1 VTMNFLPRIS
11 IVTTVRN
18 GLLTIERTI
27 QSVLKQSY
35 NNIQYIII
43 DGGSTDGTIEIIK
56 KYENRIDV
64 WISELDGGIYDGF
77 NKGISRADGQY
88 VCIINSDDFLY
99 PNTIERLVEN
109 IPRQSFEKEFPI
121 IHANIS
127 LIMKSGQE
135 ISVYRHNHNAIKDRY
150 YSMPVNHPATFVP
163 LSVYEQIGNYD
174 SSFRIAGDYDF
185 ILRAFRC
192 GIKFL
197 HIDET
202 LVCMQTG
209 GASSLRNA
217 YTLSRE
223 RFQARVRN
231 GGGVLFSSLLLFG
244 DYLQFSLRK
253 LKRVFVKS
261 KYEDS

>member
-1 VTMNFLPRIS
+1 MTMNFLPRIS

-18 GLLTIERTI
+18 GILTIERTI
-27 QSVLKQSY
+27 QSVLNQSY
-35 NNIQYIII
+35 RNIQYIII
-43 DGGSTDGTIEIIK
+43 DGGSTDGTIEVIK
-56 KYENRIDV
+56 KYESKIDV
-64 WISELDGGIYDGF
+64 WISEPDSGIYDGF
-77 NKGISRADGQY
+77 NKGISRANGQY
-88 VCIINSDDFLY
+88 VCILNSDDFLY
-99 PNTIERLVEN
+99 AYTIERLVKN
-109 IPRQSFEKEFPI
+109 IPHQGFEGKLPI
-121 IHANIS
+121 IHANMS
-127 LIMKSGQE
+127 LIMKTGHE
-135 ISVYRHNHNAIKDRY
+135 ISVYRHNHNAYKNRF

-163 LSVYEQIGNYD
+163 LSVYEQIGNFD

-185 ILRAFRC
+185 ILRAFRR

-217 YTLSRE
+217 YTLSHE

-231 GGGVLFSSLLLFG
+231 GGGLLFSSLLLFG
-244 DYLQFSLRK
+244 DYFIFTLRK

-261 KYEDS
+261 KYENS